1 MRRNINARRGGMLIS
16 RSVLVDDI
24 SWYIRRMNTGGEN
37 TGGYSLLKDVNDLLG
52 VNKILDIRGHLRRV
66 LEYSWV
72 IEVHVVHRCRH
83 G

>member
-1 MRRNINARRGGMLIS
+1 MRRNIDARRGGMLIS

-37 TGGYSLLKDVNDLLG
+37 TGGYSLLEDVNDLLG
-52 VNKILDIRGHLRRV
+52 VNKLLDIRGHLRRV
-66 LEYSWV
+66 LENSWV
-72 IEVHVVHRCRH
+72 VDVHVIHGCRH